1 MKRILLILFLLALVP
16 VVNFAQDADE
26 NEAEAVDSM
35 HFKYF
40 GIRYAFEEN
49 KKSLYVDVNYN
60 EETPTQVNIMR
71 QI

>member
-1 MKRILLILFLLALVP
+1 MKRILLILFLLALAP

-40 GIRYAFEEN
+40 GIHSREQ
-49 KKSLYVDVNYN
+49 
-60 EETPTQVNIMR
+60 QVQMY
-71 QI
+71 QDQS